1 MELYIVMGKQRLTPA
16 NDNVQTIYSEMF
28 CAHRIFLLVL
38 LTSPKTLVFLDKERL
53 LQGNVKASQLPAEKN
68 R

>member
-1 MELYIVMGKQRLTPA
+1 MELYIVMDKQRLTPA
-16 NDNVQTIYSEMF
+16 NDNVQTIYSGMF
-28 CAHRIFLLVL
+28 AARRIFLLVL
-38 LTSPKTLVFLDKERL
+38 FTSPKTLVFLDKERL

>member
-1 MELYIVMGKQRLTPA
+1 MELYIVMDKQRLTPA
-16 NDNVQTIYSEMF
+16 NDNVQTIYSGMF
-28 CAHRIFLLVL
+28 AACRIFLLVL
-38 LTSPKTLVFLDKERL
+38 FTSSKTLVFLDKERL